1 MQKSSHGGTAMLEKT
16 GIQSGLKP
24 QVSKQNHGQQVSAE
38 HKRNTAKPPET
49 IATATDQVSISYSKE
64 SLTTYDSAMTLKG
77 SQNDGF
83 DLLRGLVI
91 NILKEQG
98 IALNISTGTAETEIK
113 DINLEELTQEEAA
126 ELIADDGYF
135 GVEQTSDRIVDFAI
149 GIAGGDPARIDAI
162 MAGVEQGFNEALE
175 VFGGSLPDISYS
187 TYDAV
192 IEKLN
197 AWVADSKQEHA

>member
-1 MQKSSHGGTAMLEKT
+1 MLEKT
-16 GIQSGLKP
+16 GFQSGPKP
-24 QVSKQNHGQQVSAE
+24 QVSKQNHGQQVAAE
-38 HKRNTAKPPET
+38 HRQN
-49 IATATDQVSISYSKE
+49 IARSVGKTQSADQVSLSYSTE
-64 SLTTYDSAMTLKG
+64 SVTTYDSAMTLKG
-77 SQNDGF
+77 NQNDGF

-113 DINLEELTQEEAA
+113 EINLEELTQEEAA

-162 MAGVEQGFNEALE
+162 KAGVEQGFNEALE
-175 VFGGSLPDISYS
+175 AFGGSLPDISYS

-192 IEKLN
+192 IEKLD
-197 AWVADSKQEHA
+197 AWVAESK